1 MSPPSSDDTAQAEA
15 TEPTL
20 KLDARALS
28 DLHRGILL
36 ARSSQDLPSQDTIT
50 LLIVD
55 DHTIWRGG
63 VRGMLLGSEFQVV
76 GEASSGK
83 EALEVA
89 RVLRPQMT
97 LLDVRMSGG
106 DGLGTLIAL
115 KAEHPTMVVIMLT
128 AYENPTYL
136 SRAVAGGAAGYLL
149 KGVDRAELLHALRTV
164 AAGDLLLRPEELI
177 PLLRGINAGSDAP
190 PTTHPED
197 LIVPLSEREREV
209 LTLIAN
215 GLSNEEIASVLFIAE
230 STVKTHVKHILTK
243 LGVSDR
249 VQATIWAARHGMAGY
264 GPPLPPA

>member
-1 MSPPSSDDTAQAEA
+1 MSFPSSKGEA

-28 DLHRGILL
+28 DLHRGISS
-36 ARSSQDLPSQDTIT
+36 ARSSQDLPSEDIIT

-63 VRGMLLGSEFQVV
+63 VRGMLLDSEFQVV

-83 EALEVA
+83 EALEIA
-89 RVLRPQMT
+89 RALRPQMT

-115 KAEHPTMVVIMLT
+115 KAEHPTMAVIMLT

-136 SRAVAGGAAGYLL
+136 SRAVAGGASGYLL
-149 KGVDRAELLHALRTV
+149 KGVDRAELLQALRTV

-177 PLLRGINAGSDAP
+177 PLLRRINADSAGNDAP
-190 PTTHPED
+190 PTAHPED
-197 LIVPLSEREREV
+197 LIAPLSEREREV

-215 GLSNEEIASVLFIAE
+215 GLSNEEIASLLFIAE

-264 GPPLPPA
+264 GPPPRPA